1 MENRHMVSAVS
12 RRPSVPAARSW
23 GAAVAVLLL
32 AGPAAAQD
40 VRARDADAR
49 GFVVPAG
56 SVSVNPAAPA
66 QPSRV
71 PGAYA
76 LGIMAR
82 NTPAGVE
89 VVSAQPGSVAL
100 ASGIQPG
107 DVIVTV
113 AGYQVGNVGDRLY
126 DVTDEITRRV
136 NAAGQVPL
144 LVRNGRTGAL
154 APLVV
159 QYGARSR
166 CTITGVLTTDATGPL
181 PPTAVVTVRL
191 IDVTRPEWQDVA
203 ITQGQLPP
211 PLMFPTTYRLDL
223 PPLPAD
229 RRYAIEA
236 RVDDRGRLLMK
247 TNAPIALAAVDRDQR
262 IDAFVT
268 ARGIPAPTGPTGLMP
283 RDQITQWF
291 QSYLGRQPRPYEVD
305 IWLADLQR
313 GRTLRDVQAGILS
326 STEMFERTRAN
337 RDLYVAEVFRLLY
350 GVPPTPVQM
359 RDLQQRY
366 DGAQGI
372 RLTFVEQLLQQ
383 PR

>member
-1 MENRHMVSAVS
+1 M
-12 RRPSVPAARSW
+12 
-23 GAAVAVLLL
+23 AVLLL

-40 VRARDADAR
+40 VRVRDADAR

-71 PGAYA
+71 PGAYT

-113 AGYQVGNVGDRLY
+113 AGYQVGYVGDRLY

-166 CTITGVLTTDATGPL
+166 CTITGVLTTDATGP
-181 PPTAVVTVRL
+181 
-191 IDVTRPEWQDVA
+191 
-203 ITQGQLPP
+203 
-211 PLMFPTTYRLDL
+211 
-223 PPLPAD
+223 
-229 RRYAIEA
+229 
-236 RVDDRGRLLMK
+236 
-247 TNAPIALAAVDRDQR
+247 
-262 IDAFVT
+262 
-268 ARGIPAPTGPTGLMP
+268 TGLIP

-305 IWLADLQR
+305 IWLADLQ
-313 GRTLRDVQAGILS
+313 
-326 STEMFERTRAN
+326 
-337 RDLYVAEVFRLLY
+337 
-350 GVPPTPVQM
+350 
-359 RDLQQRY
+359 QRY